1 MMALK
6 NVLEENE
13 GDHKLF
19 KQVENMALQHDSLFV
34 PVKLLISEEENNKRI
49 CNPERALRYKSLRV
63 EGSAELINVTHP
75 YLLELDVSDLS
86 AVAAAEKIL
95 EYVNKLGC

>member
-19 KQVENMALQHDSLFV
+19 KQVENMALQRDSLFV
-34 PVKLLISEEENNKRI
+34 PVKLL
-49 CNPERALRYKSLRV
+49 ALSHL
-63 EGSAELINVTHP
+63 
-75 YLLELDVSDLS
+75 
-86 AVAAAEKIL
+86 
-95 EYVNKLGC
+95 